1 MYTGL
6 VNPTFLWP
14 QPGDREPAPDA
25 ALHLLQDFVNTNDV
39 EGGND
44 GLASPDQLRDW
55 LAERGLM
62 EPSDVV
68 AQPTWRRAIDI
79 REGLR
84 ALGKVNNGEP
94 LDREQLAA
102 MNRAAAEV
110 PVLLGVDEADWRLR
124 PAEAGAEGFLGGI
137 LATLARAMA
146 DGSWSRVK
154 SCRNDT
160 CRWLF
165 YDHSR
170 NRSGTWCT
178 MAICGSR
185 MKSRAYRSRLKAASA

>member
-1 MYTGL
+1 M
-6 VNPTFLWP
+6 NPSILWP
-14 QPGDREPAPDA
+14 QPGDREPAPNVP
-25 ALHLLQDFVNTNDV
+25 LHLLQDFVNTNDV
-39 EGGND
+39 EGGED
-44 GLASPDQLRDW
+44 ELASPDLLRDW

-62 EPSDVV
+62 SRSDDVSEL
-68 AQPTWRRAIDI
+68 AWRRAIDI

-94 LDREQLAA
+94 LDADQLAA
-102 MNRAAAEV
+102 MNHAAADV
-110 PVLLGVDEADWRLR
+110 PVVVGVDPADWRLR
-124 PAEAGAEGFLGGI
+124 PAEPGADGFLGAI
-137 LATLARAMA
+137 LATLAHAMA

-185 MKSRAYRSRLKAASA
+185 MKSRAYRSRQKAAPTA

>member
-1 MYTGL
+1 MYTDR
-6 VNPTFLWP
+6 VNPTILWP
-14 QPGDREPAPDA
+14 QPGDREPAPDVA
-25 ALHLLQDFVNTNDV
+25 VHLLQDFVNTNDV
-39 EGGND
+39 EGDDD
-44 GLASPDQLRDW
+44 GLGSPALLGAW
-55 LAERGLM
+55 LAERGLIGSATDVP
-62 EPSDVV
+62 EP
-68 AQPTWRRAIDI
+68 AWRRAIDI

-84 ALGKVNNGEP
+84 ALGRVNNGEP
-94 LDREQLAA
+94 LDTEQLAA

-110 PVLLGVDEADWRLR
+110 PVLVGIDPTDWRLR
-124 PAEAGAEGFLGGI
+124 PAEAGIDGFLGGI
-137 LATLARAMA
+137 LAALARGMA

-185 MKSRAYRSRLKAASA
+185 MKSRAYRSRQKAAGA

>member
-1 MYTGL
+1 M
-6 VNPTFLWP
+6 
-14 QPGDREPAPDA
+14 
-25 ALHLLQDFVNTNDV
+25 
-39 EGGND
+39 
-44 GLASPDQLRDW
+44 S
-55 LAERGLM
+55 
-62 EPSDVV
+62 S
-68 AQPTWRRAIDI
+68 
-79 REGLR
+79 
-84 ALGKVNNGEP
+84 
-94 LDREQLAA
+94 
-102 MNRAAAEV
+102 
-110 PVLLGVDEADWRLR
+110 DWRLR
-124 PAEAGAEGFLGGI
+124 PAEPGVDGFLGGI

-185 MKSRAYRSRLKAASA
+185 MKSRAYRSRQKAAGA

>member
-1 MYTGL
+1 MYTRR

-14 QPGDREPAPDA
+14 QPGDRAAAPDV

-39 EGGND
+39 EGGVD
-44 GLASPDQLRDW
+44 GLGSPSLLHDW
-55 LAERGLM
+55 LAERKLVDRSDDVP
-62 EPSDVV
+62 EP
-68 AQPTWRRAIDI
+68 AWRRAIEI

-84 ALGKVNNGEP
+84 ALGRANNGEP
-94 LDREQLAA
+94 LDREQLAV
-102 MNRAAAEV
+102 MNRAAADV
-110 PVLLGVDEADWRLR
+110 PVLVGVDVNDWRLR
-124 PAEAGAEGFLGGI
+124 PAEAGVDGFLGGI

-185 MKSRAYRSRLKAASA
+185 MKSRAYRSRRKAAGA